1 MFEKITEKD
10 FDAVFPLLE
19 EAFPVTE
26 LRTKEDQL
34 VLLQNPLYRLWGVRG
49 ENGSFQAVFAF
60 WEIEEFLYI
69 EHFAVDQAYRNGGR
83 GGKLLDSLLEEKGKP
98 MVLEVELPED
108 DLTRRRIGFYERHGL
123 VFNDYPYM
131 QPPMRKGQ
139 PAVPLRFMTKPAAID
154 EETYQ
159 RYKKLIHRIV
169 YQYEGEL

>member
-1 MFEKITEKD
+1 MFERITEET

-26 LRTKEDQL
+26 LRTKADQRA
-34 VLLQNPLYRLWGVRG
+34 LLQNPLYRLWGVRG
-49 ENGSFQAVFAF
+49 EDGSFWAVFAF

-69 EHFAVDQAYRNGGR
+69 EHFAVDKTYRNDGQ
-83 GGKLLDSLLEEKGKP
+83 GGKLLDRLLEEKGKP
-98 MVLEVELPED
+98 VVLEVELPED
-108 DLTRRRIGFYERHGL
+108 DLTRRRVGFYERHGL

-139 PAVPLRFMTKPAAID
+139 AAIPLRIMTKPAAID
-154 EETYQ
+154 ETTYH

-169 YQYEGEL
+169 YQYEGDL